1 MNPRAAL
8 TALVCAATLLVSGCD
23 SEKAKDDQVNAYFSE
38 LMKRPDLEQM
48 QTDYLAMLERI
59 QKKLVS
65 DMGIKPFPP
74 DDEEPISA
82 SACPGDLSVLS
93 SDGEVRRYQF
103 GASPGNIS
111 DADWPRALNLVTEL
125 AGKQGFERVTPII
138 DKPGDHEVSI
148 KDRYGAELIFG
159 TAKNTILSLSTGCHL
174 TREAHQRGKPAED
187 KPLY

>member
-1 MNPRAAL
+1 MIPKAAL

-38 LMKRPDLEQM
+38 LMQRPDLEQM
-48 QTDYLAMLERI
+48 EADYLAMLERI
-59 QKKLVS
+59 QNKLVS

-74 DDEEPISA
+74 DDEEPISG
-82 SACPGDLSVLS
+82 SACPGDFSIV
-93 SDGEVRRYQF
+93 DDAEVRRYQF

-111 DADWPRALNLVTEL
+111 DADWPRALKLVTDV
-125 AGKQGFERVTPII
+125 AGKQGFETVTPVI

-148 KDRYGAELIFG
+148 TDRYGAELIFG

>member
-1 MNPRAAL
+1 MVGRHSIIAL
-8 TALVCAATLLVSGCD
+8 LCAGAMLLTGCE
-23 SEKAKDDQVNAYFSE
+23 SEQAKDDQVNAFFAE
-38 LMKRPDLEQM
+38 LMQRPDIEQM
-48 QTDYLAMLERI
+48 ETEYLAMLEKI

-65 DMGIKPFPP
+65 EIGIKPFPP

-82 SACPGDLSVLS
+82 SACPGELSTLS
-93 SDGEVRRYQF
+93 ADGEVRRYQF

-111 DADWPRALNLVTEL
+111 DATWPRALKLVTDL
-125 AGKQGFERVTPII
+125 AGKHGFTSARPVI
-138 DKPGDHEVSI
+138 DKPGDHEFSI

-174 TREAHQRGKPAED
+174 TREAHQRGKPAPE